1 MSPQGVEEN
10 TGHLRQNKAWSCH
23 TKQNHTVSQVQTE
36 DGSDTDMAN
45 SSSKLSD
52 CILSNTEATRQTAV
66 LGTSPGPPKPRGALL
81 EAPAAAEAGL
91 WQGMLTVLRHLFLA
105 AATKAMY
112 SSPTINRNLNLFK
125 KTIQHNLKLAV
136 SYFHVLQTPSSCT

>member
-1 MSPQGVEEN
+1 
-10 TGHLRQNKAWSCH
+10 
-23 TKQNHTVSQVQTE
+23 
-36 DGSDTDMAN
+36 MAN

-125 KTIQHNLKLAV
+125 KNYSTQFEAGC
-136 SYFHVLQTPSSCT
+136 VLLPCFANSISLHLNHAYLLLHSVNTV